1 MPVRLSVSLSRGE
14 SIPLSGDIKAWRFRG
29 RSGLCTHLIRI
40 LNTTQNCFVSE
51 AFAPFLFRLMERKA
65 CVVFKILVFFFSISN
80 IFKKPHHSH
89 HFATQ
94 GSPMILWIELCR
106 KPKKAPLN
114 FGYHDVMRT
123 APMHRYGC
131 AMSWHGM
138 PTSRRRKGRYLI
150 ECQLAQVRQKIAQ
163 LLIETLTL

>member
-1 MPVRLSVSLSRGE
+1 MAISWQIGPVHT
-14 SIPLSGDIKAWRFRG
+14 P
-29 RSGLCTHLIRI
+29 HQN

-131 AMSWHGM
+131 ACLG
-138 PTSRRRKGRYLI
+138 TA
-150 ECQLAQVRQKIAQ
+150 CQLHVGEKEDISLNANWHKSVKKLRSYSSKP
-163 LLIETLTL
+163 

>member
-1 MPVRLSVSLSRGE
+1 M
-14 SIPLSGDIKAWRFRG
+14 
-29 RSGLCTHLIRI
+29 
-40 LNTTQNCFVSE
+40 
-51 AFAPFLFRLMERKA
+51 
-65 CVVFKILVFFFSISN
+65 FKILVFFFSISN
-80 IFKKPHHSH
+80 LFKKPHHSH

-94 GSPMILWIELCR
+94 GSLMILWIELCR

-123 APMHRYGC
+123 APIDRYDC

-150 ECQLAQVRQKIAQ
+150 ECQLAQKSPSKVCAVTHQNLNPLSTEHPLLKRRDLSDSFKRPYLSNYWDYHNNKHTIAKVSF
-163 LLIETLTL
+163 EESCNGGSGSRSRHHC